1 MNIINIQEENRTG
14 LLYECIKQTKK
25 TRNDRQRNKNTNNSC
40 LLDIQIIIN
49 TIFGLTSLT
58 QKRLLLILTFTLII
72 VIIMSIQTSMSK
84 AEIITFKNGLSIN
97 TSRPFNQ
104 EMEKTMNTI
113 GPEKAK
119 EFSTGLSTILF
130 KNEAS
135 VNDCITQNTPNSPD
149 LVSIFMTKACDL
161 AASLVTQFCQI
172 QAINDQHKDLCNN
185 FLITNYLHQRNL
197 SEKQQNQLAWILFNM
212 GNIYSMNRNNN
223 TTIE

>member
-1 MNIINIQEENRTG
+1 MYFMKTVYLNNITYYIYIIVNI
-14 LLYECIKQTKK
+14 
-25 TRNDRQRNKNTNNSC
+25 
-40 LLDIQIIIN
+40 
-49 TIFGLTSLT
+49 IFGLTSLI
-58 QKRLLLILTFTLII
+58 QKRLLLILTFTLIMAI
-72 VIIMSIQTSMSK
+72 TTSIETCMSK
-84 AEIITFKNGLSIN
+84 AEIIAFKNGLSIN

-119 EFSTGLSTILF
+119 EFSMGLSTILF

-135 VNDCITQNTPNSPD
+135 VNDCITQNTSNSPN

-172 QAINDQHKDLCNN
+172 QTINDQHKDLCNN

-197 SEKQQNQLAWILFNM
+197 GKEQQNQLAWILFNM

-223 TTIE
+223 TMIK